1 MRRATREA
9 RTLAISAHAAAVAAR
24 AVARIAPQ
32 TIWAGWSFGSAE
44 HCAADQLEQE
54 ADRYWLRLARTMQGR
69 G

>member
-24 AVARIAPQ
+24 AVANMAPPDF
-32 TIWAGWSFGSAE
+32 IWVPRFDAE
-44 HCAADQLEQE
+44 RRAYDREWE

>member
-1 MRRATREA
+1 MRRSTREA

-24 AVARIAPQ
+24 AEADIAEVSNRDYSP
-32 TIWAGWSFGSAE
+32 AHYYAAE
-44 HCAADQLEQE
+44 RANTAEQE